1 MTLRDCP
8 LDLPAH
14 LFTCIDHVGVAVP
27 DLDEAIA
34 LYRDSFGMEVQH
46 QETNEEQGVREAMV
60 AVGDSGSCIQLLAPI
75 DETSTIAKFLDRSGP
90 GLQQLAYRVTDV
102 EQVSAILR
110 ERGIRLLYDAPKR
123 GTADSRIN
131 FIHPKDAGG
140 VLVELV
146 QPASGRRTLRD
157 APHPTTRGVTDR

>member
-1 MTLRDCP
+1 MSGMTASLEI
-8 LDLPAH
+8 PAH
-14 LFTCIDHVGVAVP
+14 LFIAIDHVGVAVP
-27 DLDEAIA
+27 DLDEAITFYETA
-34 LYRDSFGMEVQH
+34 FGMKVAH

-60 AVGDSGSCIQLLAPI
+60 AVGDSGSCIQLLAPLD
-75 DETSTIAKFLDRSGP
+75 DESTIAKFLDRSGP

-110 ERGIRLLYDAPKR
+110 ERGLRLLYDAPKR

-146 QPASGRRTLRD
+146 EPSKD
-157 APHPTTRGVTDR
+157 AH